1 MGLGAVLEPAIVVFL
16 LFGGT
21 WINRAH
27 PHSKNNASGAVW
39 RDGAVDDD
47 DDDDDESDFGPSADQ
62 QQRRAA
68 SQQPPKRVPRQAG
81 DIAGLKQGIVENVS
95 SDYSSS
101 ADLSDDSSSSG
112 GALDTDVERALS
124 SSLLP
129 HQEPTWRTRQVSV
142 FGWQKTMTTPN
153 TARFRN
159 YPLSRLLARF
169 PFLVEAWYWA
179 LVYWTYQIGRAF
191 TALTLQESTVN
202 VARDHA
208 LQIIELEKALHIF
221 IEPTVQGFFLA
232 RPGLLKW
239 INWLYSFIHIPGTI
253 AFLVWLY
260 HYTTKCDRSGRRN
273 QQNGLFMGVTGGP
286 ALYQARRRA
295 LAICN
300 LVAFFIFTFWPCMPP
315 RLLSDESVEGAVG
328 DLARSYG
335 FVDTVHGVDGA
346 SSVWTQNKFCNQYA
360 AMPSLHFGY
369 SFLIGLTIMTVP
381 LNSRSR
387 SRALYI
393 PLRHRLS
400 GDGSS
405 PSPVSSS
412 RSHLS
417 HRHHATK
424 APYKIC
430 LPSWQRMICVTVGA
444 MYPLAILTAIV
455 STANHFILDA
465 IAGTLVCIFSLYSN
479 RILLNLLWLEDW
491 FLWCVRIHK
500 PDPEVASRKRRR
512 ALFGTPVEALN

>member
-1 MGLGAVLEPAIVVFL
+1 MGLGAVLEPSIVIFL

-27 PHSKNNASGAVW
+27 PHTNYASNHTSGNW
-39 RDGAVDDD
+39 RDAGEDGEFTSSRRGPVL
-47 DDDDDESDFGPSADQ
+47 ESDSETENEIQISG
-62 QQRRAA
+62 
-68 SQQPPKRVPRQAG
+68 KLN
-81 DIAGLKQGIVENVS
+81 GLKQQAHECATADS
-95 SDYSSS
+95 SDSG
-101 ADLSDDSSSSG
+101 DDSS
-112 GALDTDVERALS
+112 ALDAFDPDNDIERALS

-129 HQEPTWRTRQVSV
+129 HQEPTWRTREVSV
-142 FGWQKTMTTPN
+142 FGWKKKMVTPN

-159 YPLSRLLARF
+159 HLLSRLLAKF

-179 LVYWTYQIGRAF
+179 LVYWTYQLGRAF

-202 VARDHA
+202 VARKHA
-208 LQIIELEKALHIF
+208 LQIIELEKSLKIF
-221 IEPTVQGFFLA
+221 IEPTIQGFFLA
-232 RPGLLKW
+232 RPGILKW

-260 HYTTKCDRSGRRN
+260 YYTTKCNRSARAVRSTSC
-273 QQNGLFMGVTGGP
+273 FGVTGGP
-286 ALYQARRRA
+286 GLYQARRRA

-300 LVAFFIFTFWPCMPP
+300 LVAFIVFTLWPCMPP
-315 RLLSDESVEGAVG
+315 RLLSDKAVGGAVG

-335 FVDTVHGVDGA
+335 FVDTVHGVNGA

-393 PLRHRLS
+393 PIHSRPY
-400 GDGSS
+400 GDSAT
-405 PSPVSSS
+405 SS
-412 RSHLS
+412 R
-417 HRHHATK
+417 K
-424 APYKIC
+424 ASYKIC
-430 LPSWQRMICVTVGA
+430 LPSWQRMICITVGT

-465 IAGTLVCIFSLYSN
+465 VAGAIVCIFSLYAN
-479 RILLNLLWLEDW
+479 KILLNLLWIEDW

-500 PDPEVASRKRRR
+500 PDPEVAERRRQR
-512 ALFGTPVEALN
+512 ALFAPETMN

>member
-1 MGLGAVLEPAIVVFL
+1 MGLSAVLEPSIVIFL

-21 WINRAH
+21 WINRAQ
-27 PHSKNNASGAVW
+27 PHSRNNASGNW
-39 RDGAVDDD
+39 RDAEFDDESDFGNPNCASAPDHAAVDAQINGFKISGADQTGVIVDSAELSDENSASNDDD
-47 DDDDDESDFGPSADQ
+47 DDDDD
-62 QQRRAA
+62 
-68 SQQPPKRVPRQAG
+68 
-81 DIAGLKQGIVENVS
+81 
-95 SDYSSS
+95 
-101 ADLSDDSSSSG
+101 DD
-112 GALDTDVERALS
+112 AERGLS

-129 HQEPTWRTRQVSV
+129 HQEPSWRTREVII
-142 FGWQKTMTTPN
+142 FGWKKKMTTPN

-159 YPLSRLLARF
+159 HLLSRLLARF

-202 VARDHA
+202 VARNHA
-208 LQIIELEKALHIF
+208 LQIIELEKYLHIF

-260 HYTTKCDRSGRRN
+260 YYTTKCDKGGRSSN
-273 QQNGLFMGVTGGP
+273 FKNNDTSFFGLTGGP
-286 ALYQARRRA
+286 TLYQARRRA

-315 RLLSDESVEGAVG
+315 RLLSDKAVEGAVG

-335 FVDTVHGVDGA
+335 FVDTVHGKNGA

-381 LNSRSR
+381 LNTRSR
-387 SRALYI
+387 SKALYI
-393 PLRHRLS
+393 PLHSRQY
-400 GDGSS
+400 GDSTSS
-405 PSPVSSS
+405 T
-412 RSHLS
+412 R
-417 HRHHATK
+417 K
-424 APYKIC
+424 ASYKIC
-430 LPSWQRMICVTVGA
+430 LPSWQRMICVTVGVL
-444 MYPLAILTAIV
+444 YPAAILTAIV

-465 IAGTLVCIFSLYSN
+465 IAGTLVCVFSIYSN

-500 PDPEVASRKRRR
+500 PDPEVASRRRR
-512 ALFGTPVEALN
+512 RVLYNPEALN